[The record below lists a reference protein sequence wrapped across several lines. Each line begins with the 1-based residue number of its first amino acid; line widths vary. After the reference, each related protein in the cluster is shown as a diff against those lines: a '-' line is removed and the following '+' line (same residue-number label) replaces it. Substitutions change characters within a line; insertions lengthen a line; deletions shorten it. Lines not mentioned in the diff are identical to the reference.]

1 MKPGN
6 LLYSSHCLAVR
17 TTSENDRLELPQAE
31 AAAALGLARSQ
42 TMRLVMLP
50 QALRVIIPPLTNQY
64 LNLTK
69 NSSLAVAVGYP
80 DLVSIGSTALNQ
92 TGRAIECIAVVM
104 LCYLSLSLLTS
115 ALMNLYNRRVQI
127 KDR

>member
-1 MKPGN
+1 M
-6 LLYSSHCLAVR
+6 
-17 TTSENDRLELPQAE
+17 
-31 AAAALGLARSQ
+31 
-42 TMRLVMLP
+42 
-50 QALRVIIPPLTNQY
+50 
-64 LNLTK
+64 
-69 NSSLAVAVGYP
+69 AVGYP

-115 ALMNLYNRRVQI
+115 ALMNIYNRRVQI